1 VLDGMPSVGTE
12 PQAPVIVVTFMN
24 YDDAECMRQWD
35 ILRSIQT
42 SLGSARVRLVF
53 RHLPS
58 SVSSSQAL
66 GEFAQ
71 GVFVMGGAKAFAHLS
86 ERLFQSMGQVRS
98 TVLIDQWAKDAGI
111 PDVLA
116 LRKQV
121 ASGAFKAQLESDAA
135 AAKALS
141 VRSCPKSFANGR
153 ALGEGTEFR
162 SAENY
167 RALIERE
174 IRHAETK
181 LMGGTVR
188 DALYG
193 ILLSE
198 NRNGEVDAN
207 SAPGAPLKPLSGGG
221 LQIED
226 LVTGTGTQAARGD
239 EVSVDYTG
247 KLEDGTVFDS
257 SQGRGVFK
265 FVLGEKKVIQG
276 WEQGLIGMRIGG
288 KRKLVI
294 PPSLAYGS
302 RGAPPR
308 IPANATLT
316 FEVELRDVK

>member
-1 VLDGMPSVGTE
+1 
-12 PQAPVIVVTFMN
+12 
-24 YDDAECMRQWD
+24 
-35 ILRSIQT
+35 
-42 SLGSARVRLVF
+42 
-53 RHLPS
+53 
-58 SVSSSQAL
+58 
-66 GEFAQ
+66 
-71 GVFVMGGAKAFAHLS
+71 VFVMGGAKAFAHLS
-86 ERLFQSMGQVRS
+86 ERLFQSMGQARS
-98 TVLIDQWAKDAGI
+98 AVLVDQWAKEAGI
-111 PDVLA
+111 PDVPA

-121 ASGAFKAQLESDAA
+121 AGGAFKPQVENDAA
-135 AAKALS
+135 AAKSLS
-141 VRSCPKSFANGR
+141 VRICPRSFANGR
-153 ALGEGTEFR
+153 ALGEGTEFS
-162 SAENY
+162 SAESY

-188 DALYG
+188 ESLYG
-193 ILLSE
+193 VLLAE
-198 NRNGEVDAN
+198 NRT
-207 SAPGAPLKPLSGGG
+207 GASESDVNAGPLRPLSNGG

-226 LVTGTGTQAARGD
+226 IVTGTGTQAARGD

-276 WEQGLIGMRIGG
+276 WEQGLIGMRVGG

-294 PPSLAYGS
+294 PPGLAYGS